1 VLVKSDE
8 GVIFYLSIV
17 NILGLLIN
25 KVFSLSMLTQSQSP
39 LSSVRPEYYPIY
51 LTEYLLDLFIYYLM
65 TMDFDRLCKN
75 ILGLESKIR
84 FAGVCDDSGAIKYGG
99 QREGITNLLS
109 PEETKKSNLQA
120 LARWALR
127 NSLASK
133 VGKGKYAMSEYEKI
147 KRVTFPLEEYHLLL
161 VTTEVDAD
169 HNKIIRDILPMLT

>member
-1 VLVKSDE
+1 
-8 GVIFYLSIV
+8 
-17 NILGLLIN
+17 
-25 KVFSLSMLTQSQSP
+25 
-39 LSSVRPEYYPIY
+39 
-51 LTEYLLDLFIYYLM
+51 
-65 TMDFDRLCKN
+65 MDFDRLCKN

-133 VGKGKYAMSEYEKI
+133 VGKGNMRCQNMRKLKG
-147 KRVTFPLEEYHLLL
+147 
-161 VTTEVDAD
+161 
-169 HNKIIRDILPMLT
+169 

>member
-1 VLVKSDE
+1 
-8 GVIFYLSIV
+8 
-17 NILGLLIN
+17 
-25 KVFSLSMLTQSQSP
+25 
-39 LSSVRPEYYPIY
+39 
-51 LTEYLLDLFIYYLM
+51 
-65 TMDFDRLCKN
+65 MDFDRLCKN

-120 LARWALR
+120 RA
-127 NSLASK
+127 
-133 VGKGKYAMSEYEKI
+133 EYEKI
-147 KRVTFPLEEYHLLL
+147 KRITFPLEGNHLLL

>member
-1 VLVKSDE
+1 MLVKSDE

-25 KVFSLSMLTQSQSP
+25 KVFSLSMLTQSQVSIKFSSP
-39 LSSVRPEYYPIY
+39 RILPNLFNRIFIRFVHLLS
-51 LTEYLLDLFIYYLM
+51 DN
-65 TMDFDRLCKN
+65 MDFDRLCKD

-109 PEETKKSNLQA
+109 PDETKRSNLQA

-147 KRVTFPLEEYHLLL
+147 KRITFPLEENHLLL

-169 HNKIIRDILPMLT
+169 HNKIISDILPMLA

>member
-1 VLVKSDE
+1 MSKMVQ
-8 GVIFYLSIV
+8 FAQ
-17 NILGLLIN
+17 NI
-25 KVFSLSMLTQSQSP
+25 TQ
-39 LSSVRPEYYPIY
+39 IY

-65 TMDFDRLCKN
+65 TMDFDRLCKD

-109 PEETKKSNLQA
+109 PEETKRSNLQA

-147 KRVTFPLEEYHLLL
+147 KRITFPLDENHLLL